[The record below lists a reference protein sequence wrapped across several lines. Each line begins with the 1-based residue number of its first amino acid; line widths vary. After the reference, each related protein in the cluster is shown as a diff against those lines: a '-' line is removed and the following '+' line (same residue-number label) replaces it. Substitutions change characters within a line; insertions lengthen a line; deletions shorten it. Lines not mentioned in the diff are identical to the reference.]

1 MLQKKYFSEDYCYW
15 NKDIIQNPQSL
26 YFWLEFSSNG
36 SEDYNYYN
44 IPTIGLRSVV
54 ITDSNVN
61 SVYKR
66 AIPNIIYYSDKNM
79 IKNKTGFIYLYYP
92 DLDFNFI
99 NTSQGISAK
108 DAIDDLLY

>member
-1 MLQKKYFSEDYCYW
+1 MEDCDY
-15 NKDIIQNPQSL
+15 KDIIQNPQSL

-44 IPTIGLRSVV
+44 VPTIGLRSVA

-66 AIPNIIYYSDKNM
+66 AIPNIIYYSDKNI

-99 NTSQGISAK
+99 NTSQGVSAK